1 MIKRQDPLATRR
13 RYTSQD
19 AGLYPPPKDPLK
31 LFESWLQA
39 AAADAAIREPNA
51 MHLATAG
58 ADGHPHGR
66 LVLLRGLAAPDR
78 AAPGQ
83 VQDPA
88 FVFYTHYESAKA
100 RQLAA
105 NHWAALTFWWEPL
118 ARQVRVEGQ
127 VTKVEEAAS
136 DAYFAT
142 RPRGHRLGAWA
153 SPQSRVLQHPRALE
167 ERLANIKAQFPSDEV
182 PRPSYWGGYA
192 LGARLFEFWQGRPDR
207 LHQRLRYRKQE
218 GGWRS
223 DYLAP

>member
-1 MIKRQDPLATRR
+1 MTKQQDPLATRR

-19 AGLYPPPKDPLK
+19 AGLDSPPQDPFK
-31 LFESWLQA
+31 LFENWLQA
-39 AAADAAIREPNA
+39 AAANAAIREPNA

-58 ADGHPHGR
+58 ANGRPHGR
-66 LVLLRGLAAPDR
+66 LVLLRGLTAPDH
-78 AAPGQ
+78 ASPQ
-83 VQDPA
+83 PQPPA

-105 NHWAALTFWWEPL
+105 NNWAALTFWWEPL

-127 VTKVEEAAS
+127 VAKIAETAS

-142 RPRGHRLGAWA
+142 RPLGHRLGAWA
-153 SPQSRVLQHPRALE
+153 SPQSRVLLHPRVLTK
-167 ERLANIKAQFPSDEV
+167 RLTNIKAQFPGDEV

-192 LGARLFEFWQGRPDR
+192 LGAHLFEFWQGRPDR
-207 LHQRLRYRKQE
+207 LHQRLRYRQQE
-218 GGWRS
+218 GGWQL